1 MTLVSPGT
9 VRRRLRGLSNE
20 RFVAFVAAL
29 WTARGAETRI
39 NGAYVEARHG
49 DRVERLR
56 AVTGRRV
63 PSDGDAADAADV
75 LVLSRPASVVE
86 GTSGFDGRVVDAD
99 DLHAMVLYA
108 VPRAAADDLCRR
120 FFDRPLT
127 TDSEPPRSVVERV
140 PEKSAPIVVGLL
152 GVALVVAGVLGGPL
166 SGESASVVGAP
177 ESVGNDA
184 AAQVET
190 DGPPPTLTPQGGA
203 GTDADPG
210 MTDAEG
216 YPPGLGPDGVVDAG
230 VLADTHAKAVTGRSY
245 RLTISH
251 REYVDGR
258 WNAYRRE
265 TVSVAS
271 PTEYRADLDGAG
283 DLRRADLVVSEVEAF
298 ADGETRYE
306 RRVVADEF
314 DRTYTVEATPVRGVR
329 NGEGRHADRAERY
342 VEWFL
347 SVSESEVVDVVA
359 RGDTR
364 YYWVSLGE
372 DPYVGIENSTGSAL
386 VDEDGVVHQ
395 IRRQYDYPDDGNVS
409 AVVVLRY
416 DDFDETTVRPPAWI
430 DEESATAGTSD
441 AAPVGGNATAT
452 ATVVGNTTATA
463 TVVGNTTATG
473 SGNATTEP
481 SEG

>member
-1 MTLVSPGT
+1 MDLVSPGT
-9 VRRRLRGLSNE
+9 VRRRLRGLSRE

-29 WTARGAETRI
+29 WAARGAETRVR
-39 NGAYVEARHG
+39 GGYVEARHG

-63 PSDGDAADAADV
+63 PDDSATAAADV
-75 LVLSRPASVVE
+75 LVLSRPASAVE

-108 VPRAAADDLCRR
+108 VPREAADDLCRR
-120 FFDRPLT
+120 FFDRPLAT
-127 TDSEPPRSVVERV
+127 ASEPTRSVVERV

-152 GVALVVAGVLGGPL
+152 GVALVVVGVLGAPL
-166 SGESASVVGAP
+166 SGDEVSVVGAP
-177 ESVGNDA
+177 ESIGSDA
-184 AAQVET
+184 AAQVEA
-190 DGPPPTLTPQGGA
+190 DDLSPTPTPQGGA
-203 GTDADPG
+203 EADSETADP
-210 MTDAEG
+210 EG
-216 YPPGLGPDGVVDAG
+216 YPPGLGPGGVVDAG

-251 REYVDGR
+251 REYVDGQ

-271 PTEYRADLDGAG
+271 PTEYRTDLDGAG

-314 DRTYTVEATPVRGVR
+314 DQTYTVEATPVRGVR
-329 NGEGRHADRAERY
+329 NGEGRYADRAERY

-386 VDEDGVVHQ
+386 VDEHGVVHQ
-395 IRRQYDYPDDGNVS
+395 IRRQYDSPDDGNVS
-409 AVVVLRY
+409 AVVIIRY
-416 DDFDETTVRPPAWI
+416 ADFDTTTVQPPVWV
-430 DEESATAGTSD
+430 DRESAAEGTSE
-441 AAPVGGNATAT
+441 ATPVDGNATAIATVDGNATAT
-452 ATVVGNTTATA
+452 VDENATA
-463 TVVGNTTATG
+463 TV
-473 SGNATTEP
+473 TTEP
-481 SEG
+481 PNQ